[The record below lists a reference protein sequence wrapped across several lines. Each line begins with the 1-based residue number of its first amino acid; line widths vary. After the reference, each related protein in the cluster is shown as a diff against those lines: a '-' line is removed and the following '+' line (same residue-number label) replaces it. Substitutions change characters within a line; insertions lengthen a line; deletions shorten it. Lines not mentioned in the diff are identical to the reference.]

1 VKVWFLFLFLFAGP
15 AAAKRPTAEVAHSP
29 VAFWPINYPTG
40 TVVFSSPTVHPL
52 VPALAQAEHL
62 RTWLTS
68 TCSTWAEL
76 QTQAD
81 ATQLYQ
87 GQLRGVHAG
96 VALRFA
102 VQVRRPPVGWRYT
115 LLGFRVGAPTG
126 AGLVQWVPLQRVL
139 EDRDYQVD
147 VRAFSNNCSAPCPD
161 YKSSNSSCYQFAV
174 WVSICS
180 ERGGAYKLF

>member
-1 VKVWFLFLFLFAGP
+1 MKYWLSLFLLTASP
-15 AAAKRPTAEVAHSP
+15 AAAQRPTAEALRSAVP
-29 VAFWPINYPTG
+29 FWPIDYPTG
-40 TVVFSSPTVHPL
+40 TVVFAGLTARPL
-52 VPALAQAEHL
+52 ASALAQAEHL

-81 ATQLYQ
+81 STQLYQ
-87 GQLRGVHAG
+87 GQLHGVHAG

-102 VQVRRPPVGWRYT
+102 VQVRRQPTGWQYM

-126 AGLVQWVPLQRVL
+126 ADLVQWVPLQQVL

-147 VRAFSNNCSAPCPD
+147 VRSFQQQLQRSLPA
-161 YKSSNSSCYQFAV
+161 
-174 WVSICS
+174 
-180 ERGGAYKLF
+180 L